1 MLYFT
6 NDLSSLQLAD
16 DVQQTWMQGF
26 PLGEWMHPVYGKIK
40 MTQERVARFVKN
52 FNDNVRQTELD
63 VDYDHKDYGGKAA
76 GWIRALQDRQEQG
89 LWMQVEWTPSAYQSL
104 QDREYRYF
112 SPEFTDTWKR
122 PSDGQV
128 FKDVLFGGAITN
140 RPFLKGIMPINLSD
154 FPGYNQQGDEHVE
167 ELLQRLAELLGL
179 TVQKDATPEQL
190 SEAITG
196 SVKTLQEKAKTPP
209 PPPAPPQSEDD
220 RLKKLAEKDPAI
232 QKLLDDREEDKRR
245 LDKLEAAHRLSEVT
259 TKLADLNTD
268 KFVFPP
274 AFADEM
280 RNALVQLNEK
290 SAEKV
295 IEALKGLMKTGIVE
309 LGERGSNKP
318 RDTGDAVKKFTDR
331 IAELQKDNKELS
343 YREAVDNIGRNE
355 PELWEAY
362 SEATLREV
370 QTG

>member
-1 MLYFT
+1 
-6 NDLSSLQLAD
+6 
-16 DVQQTWMQGF
+16 
-26 PLGEWMHPVYGKIK
+26 
-40 MTQERVARFVKN
+40 
-52 FNDNVRQTELD
+52 
-63 VDYDHKDYGGKAA
+63 
-76 GWIRALQDRQEQG
+76 
-89 LWMQVEWTPSAYQSL
+89 
-104 QDREYRYF
+104 
-112 SPEFTDTWKR
+112 
-122 PSDGQV
+122 
-128 FKDVLFGGAITN
+128 
-140 RPFLKGIMPINLSD
+140 
-154 FPGYNQQGDEHVE
+154 
-167 ELLQRLAELLGL
+167 
-179 TVQKDATPEQL
+179 
-190 SEAITG
+190 
-196 SVKTLQEKAKTPP
+196 
-209 PPPAPPQSEDD
+209 
-220 RLKKLAEKDPAI
+220 
-232 QKLLDDREEDKRR
+232 LLDDREEDKRR